1 MNNSKSPWSWVPSL
15 YFAEGLPYVAVM
27 TISIIMYK
35 QLGLSNAEITF
46 YTSWLYL
53 PWMLKPLW
61 SPFVDLVKTCLLYT
75 SDAADDASSV

>member
-46 YTSWLYL
+46 YQLAV
-53 PWMLKPLW
+53 
-61 SPFVDLVKTCLLYT
+61 SPVDAQATLESFC
-75 SDAADDASSV
+75 